1 MRHRLG
7 GIDVSEVKKAY
18 KLTMDSKIGVVFG
31 EQVMQELRHEVYEVL
46 KRHTDDLVMYD
57 WTLNR
62 TYKED
67 GKQVSIEFPREEW
80 FRGDTLD
87 DKIANILTCKYFSF
101 YGCLFTEEE
110 DREKVEELC
119 RKVAIGEIAE
129 SEMDVMK

>member
-1 MRHRLG
+1 M
-7 GIDVSEVKKAY
+7 SKVKKAY

-46 KRHTDDLVMYD
+46 KRHADDLVMYD
-57 WTLNR
+57 WTLNS
-62 TYKED
+62 TYMED
-67 GKQVSIEFPREEW
+67 GKQVSIEFPREEGFW
-80 FRGDTLD
+80 GDTLD
-87 DKIANILTCKYFSF
+87 DQIASVLTCKSFAF
-101 YGCLFTEEE
+101 YGCMFTKEK